1 MKRLMVA
8 LVLTAGC
15 TTAPSTPSPP
25 STPVTP
31 KSAPAPEFTITPGLR
46 HVASVP
52 PAGPFDTPESF
63 GTDLA
68 FQGTYAFAGNYDG
81 FTVYD
86 IGDPARPTVV
96 TRVLCPAGQNDVSVY
111 NDLLFLSVDTPRA
124 GAECSS
130 GPGDPSRETS
140 FEGVRIFDISD
151 VGHPRYVTA
160 VRTPCGSHT
169 NTIIPGEGVHHVYVS
184 SPGPMPDTAGCP
196 PPHEL
201 ISIIEVPAAD
211 PAAARVVATPTLFT
225 DRDPGRFGGC
235 HDVTAFPAKNLAVAA
250 CYGDGLLLD
259 ITDRAAPKVLQR
271 VTDRRNFSIWHSA
284 AFTPDGTKVVF
295 MDELGGGT
303 TPMCTAGVPRNKGGN
318 AVYEL
323 RDRRLSP
330 IGLFKIPRPQ
340 GDTEN
345 CVAHNGN
352 VIPVEGRDLMV
363 QGWYQGGVSV
373 WDFTDPAHAREVA
386 SFDREPL
393 PPGVPGGSWS
403 AYFYNGYIY
412 SSDITRGLDVLE
424 LTDPSVRGAARLP
437 GLNPQ
442 TQE

>member
-1 MKRLMVA
+1 MKRLFVA
-8 LVLTAGC
+8 LLLIAGC
-15 TTAPSTPSPP
+15 STAPPP
-25 STPVTP
+25 PATP
-31 KSAPAPEFTITPGLR
+31 KSAPDITPAPEFTITPGLR
-46 HVASVP
+46 HVANVP
-52 PAGPFDTPESF
+52 PGAPFDTPESF

-68 FQGTYAFAGNYDG
+68 FQGKYAFAGNYDG

-86 IGDPARPTVV
+86 IGDPANPSIV

-111 NDLLFLSVDTPRA
+111 NNLLFLSVDEPRA
-124 GAECSS
+124 GPDCSS
-130 GPGDPSRETS
+130 GPGDPSQGAS

-151 VGHPRYVTA
+151 VEHPRYVTA
-160 VRTPCGSHT
+160 VRTQCGSHT
-169 NTIIPGEGVHHVYVS
+169 NTLIPGDGVHYVYVS
-184 SPGPMPDTAGCP
+184 SPGPIPNTANCP
-196 PPHEL
+196 EPHEI

-211 PAAARVVATPTLFT
+211 PAAAKVVATPTLFT

-235 HDVTAFPAKNLAVAA
+235 HDITAFPSKNLAVAA

-259 ITDRAAPKVLQR
+259 ITDRVAPKVLQR
-271 VTDRRNFSIWHSA
+271 VTDRANFSIWHSA

-295 MDELGGGT
+295 SDELGGGT
-303 TPMCTAGVPRNKGGN
+303 TPMCAAGVPKNKGGN

-323 RDRRLSP
+323 KDRRLTP
-330 IGLFKIPRPQ
+330 LGLFKIPRAQ
-340 GDTEN
+340 TGTEN

-363 QGWYQGGVSV
+363 QAWYQGGVSV
-373 WDFTDPAHAREVA
+373 WDFTDPAHAREIA

-393 PPGVPGGSWS
+393 APGALGGSWS

-412 SSDITRGLDVLE
+412 SSDITQGLDVLQ
-424 LTDPSVRGAARLP
+424 LTDPSTAGAKKLP